1 MVDTTEVIAY
11 LVRDTDL
18 SETAQVTTFVGYRPA
33 NEGMQ
38 EVTVTVLDGGE
49 EAGPDRYT
57 VSARSENG
65 KEAHGNTAETLD
77 VAVAIMAV
85 HWPELD

>member
-1 MVDTTEVIAY
+1 
-11 LVRDTDL
+11 
-18 SETAQVTTFVGYRPA
+18 
-33 NEGMQ
+33 MQ